1 VTATT
6 GFNGAGTLGLKLVD
20 NDSIKDLAGNK
31 LGGTGLGNGNFTGQ
45 VYTIDKIAPPTP
57 VLTQHPTDPSPTPV
71 STFAWTDSEPG
82 VTFQCALENGPWN
95 PCTSPYTFTVGNT
108 DSGEHQFE
116 VRALDAAGNASDDVD
131 FTWKLSQDGFT
142 ISGNP
147 VGLLWP
153 GVWQPITI
161 TFTNH
166 NNFAIKITSLTVS
179 ISSSPVGCPA
189 SPNVELQQ
197 STLSSSNTFSV
208 PANGS
213 ATMTTSARPQIR
225 LKNLPVNQNACQGGT
240 FNLAYS
246 GTATK

>member
-1 VTATT
+1 
-6 GFNGAGTLGLKLVD
+6 
-20 NDSIKDLAGNK
+20 
-31 LGGTGLGNGNFTGQ
+31 
-45 VYTIDKIAPPTP
+45 
-57 VLTQHPTDPSPTPV
+57 
-71 STFAWTDSEPG
+71 
-82 VTFQCALENGPWN
+82 
-95 PCTSPYTFTVGNT
+95 
-108 DSGEHQFE
+108 
-116 VRALDAAGNASDDVD
+116 
-131 FTWKLSQDGFT
+131 
-142 ISGNP
+142 
-147 VGLLWP
+147 
-153 GVWQPITI
+153 VWQPITI